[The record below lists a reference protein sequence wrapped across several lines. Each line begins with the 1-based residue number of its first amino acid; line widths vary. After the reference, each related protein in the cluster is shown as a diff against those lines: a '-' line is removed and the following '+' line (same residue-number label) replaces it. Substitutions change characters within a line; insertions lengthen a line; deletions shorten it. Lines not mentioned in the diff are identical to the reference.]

1 VTEAAN
7 PPQRFA
13 FIDYLKVVAVISVVI
28 AHEFGAERDN
38 FFSKGFFSTEFFQ
51 PLRIFLTTGGGGVSL
66 FIIISGYLIANAA
79 SRETPVQFFV
89 RRVFRIYPLYLFTV
103 LIFIITGRANL
114 GLAQI
119 FSAGSFLGDFTGT
132 QLVIGGV
139 DLTLRLEVV
148 FYAFVF
154 FWLLSV
160 QHKHVNQKFQTMGL
174 MVVLFALIALPKYP
188 SGWTSGYP
196 AIFFPMFIPGILI
209 SIQERQNFPNLK
221 SLKLKCIVVFGITS
235 SLIVSI
241 INMHR
246 YRPDLQQ
253 SSFSTYNTS
262 ALLIFVIAYL
272 MRDFL
277 RENRVI
283 KWLALLTYP
292 IYLFHIWLLDDIEVF
307 LVRLFST
314 SRLEALLIPYNKSF
328 LDITLGKAFSTLVL
342 LAICWIA
349 SLIIERPSIRF
360 SRNFPNRKKL

>member
-1 VTEAAN
+1 M
-7 PPQRFA
+7 
-13 FIDYLKVVAVISVVI
+13 I
-28 AHEFGAERDN
+28 G
-38 FFSKGFFSTEFFQ
+38 
-51 PLRIFLTTGGGGVSL
+51 LT
-66 FIIISGYLIANAA
+66 
-79 SRETPVQFFV
+79 
-89 RRVFRIYPLYLFTV
+89 
-103 LIFIITGRANL
+103 
-114 GLAQI
+114 
-119 FSAGSFLGDFTGT
+119 
-132 QLVIGGV
+132 
-139 DLTLRLEVV
+139 
-148 FYAFVF
+148 
-154 FWLLSV
+154 
-160 QHKHVNQKFQTMGL
+160 
-174 MVVLFALIALPKYP
+174 VVLFALIALPKYP
-188 SGWTSGYP
+188 SGWTTGYP

-221 SLKLKCIVVFGITS
+221 SLKLKCIVLFGIIS
-235 SLIVSI
+235 SLILSI

-272 MRDFL
+272 IRAFL

-314 SRLEALLIPYNKSF
+314 SRLEVLLIPYNKSF

>member
-1 VTEAAN
+1 
-7 PPQRFA
+7 
-13 FIDYLKVVAVISVVI
+13 
-28 AHEFGAERDN
+28 
-38 FFSKGFFSTEFFQ
+38 
-51 PLRIFLTTGGGGVSL
+51 
-66 FIIISGYLIANAA
+66 
-79 SRETPVQFFV
+79 
-89 RRVFRIYPLYLFTV
+89 
-103 LIFIITGRANL
+103 
-114 GLAQI
+114 
-119 FSAGSFLGDFTGT
+119 
-132 QLVIGGV
+132 
-139 DLTLRLEVV
+139 
-148 FYAFVF
+148 
-154 FWLLSV
+154 
-160 QHKHVNQKFQTMGL
+160 MGL

-209 SIQERQNFPNLK
+209 SIQERQNFPNLM
-221 SLKLKCIVVFGITS
+221 SLKHKSIVLFGIIS

-307 LVRLFST
+307 LVRFVSRSRRSSLSDVFNTTIFDVTLFKVAST
-314 SRLEALLIPYNKSF
+314 LMLLI
-328 LDITLGKAFSTLVL
+328 V
-342 LAICWIA
+342 CWATSIM
-349 SLIIERPSIRF
+349 IERPAIRL
-360 SRNFPNRKKL
+360 SRNFFNREKL